1 MAGKGKKLLTKKP
14 SSSKNTTSS
23 SPDRPK
29 ITREVVKAKRQLK
42 KNQALEDLHK
52 AEDLVLELLMICSDT
67 TRRFSLLSTGEDK
80 DAGKGTRAKVI
91 TKQESSATSTSGTS
105 TSESDSESGH
115 WDMIARNGT
124 QFQESIKKIHDLLVP
139 HADLVVNYDYGDGTD
154 AALNDRRDKATTHP
168 TDGAES
174 DSKKE
179 EGKNMYESRMEMKLA
194 IERRNLV
201 QDLLRLEQ
209 QQKDAKKKKEG
220 IESSLSDESSLN
232 KRKREE

>member
-14 SSSKNTTSS
+14 SSSKSTKSA

-29 ITREVVKAKRQLK
+29 ITREEVTAKRQLK

-52 AEDLVLELLMICSDT
+52 AEDLVLELLTICSDT
-67 TRRFSLLSTGEDK
+67 TRRFSLLSTGDDK
-80 DAGKGTRAKVI
+80 DEDRGTSAKVL
-91 TKQESSATSTSGTS
+91 TKQESSMTSASGTS
-105 TSESDSESGH
+105 TTDSASECGH

-124 QFQESIKKIHDLLVP
+124 QFQDSIKKIHALLVP
-139 HADLVVNYDYGDGTD
+139 HAGLVVNYDYGDG
-154 AALNDRRDKATTHP
+154 NATTQNNGGSKTLTHSS
-168 TDGAES
+168 DAAES

-179 EGKNMYESRMEMKLA
+179 GSKNMYESRMEMKLA

-209 QQKDAKKKKEG
+209 QQRDTNKKELET
-220 IESSLSDESSLN
+220 ESSLNDESSL